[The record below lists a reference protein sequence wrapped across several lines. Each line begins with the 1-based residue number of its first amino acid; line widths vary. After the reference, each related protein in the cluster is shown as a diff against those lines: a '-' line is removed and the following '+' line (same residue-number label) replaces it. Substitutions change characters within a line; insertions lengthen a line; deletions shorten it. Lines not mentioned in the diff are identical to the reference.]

1 MKLVRDLLAEKGN
14 EVWGVSPETSVLDAL
29 KMMAERRVGA
39 LLVLENKKLAGLFSE
54 RDYAR
59 KVVLMGKASRNTPVK
74 DIMST
79 DIVCVALDQSTDE
92 CMNLMTENRIRH
104 LPVMNDG
111 ELEGVISIG
120 DVVKAVIEEKENVI
134 EHLEHYIAGSF

>member
-1 MKLVRDLLAEKGN
+1 MKVVRDLLAEKGN
-14 EVWGVSPETSVLDAL
+14 EVWGVTPETSVLDAL

-39 LLVLENKKLAGLFSE
+39 LLVLERGKLAGLFSE

-79 DIVCVALDQSTDE
+79 DIVCVAPDQSTDE

-134 EHLEHYIAGSF
+134 EQLEHYITGSF